1 MPVCV
6 AGQALGYRP
15 GVRLK
20 HLALGQ
26 GMGPRAAEAVE
37 AGAARGL
44 WVLLQNCHLL
54 PRWLPALEALLE
66 RLDRPHKA
74 PNTLCSCAMGV
85 SGDAGLNG
93 NKCHLSQSKC
103 SGRPVQ
109 QTTHT

>member
-1 MPVCV
+1 MGAPLRGSACGAAQAVTWCSCLS
-6 AGQALGYRP
+6 GQALGYRA

-26 GMGPRAAEAVE
+26 GMGGRAAEAVE

-54 PRWLPALEALLE
+54 PRWLPALDALLE

-74 PNTLCSCAMGV
+74 
-85 SGDAGLNG
+85 
-93 NKCHLSQSKC
+93 
-103 SGRPVQ
+103 
-109 QTTHT
+109 